1 MRKQAIYTV
10 VIGILLGF
18 SMIAIR
24 HIDHLNDGIEIKKI
38 ELKDNSAKLKLLNS
52 KYDHLNTELN
62 KKDADKAKLEKQL
75 QDLQKE
81 REKLQADLQ
90 AKLDAKQRDIAAK
103 AQSAATAAV
112 AGQKVYA
119 ASGVS
124 AKDFI
129 YSHESGNS
137 PCKING
143 GAIDC
148 AYQGERACG
157 IGQAL
162 PCSKLRAVCSLADYA
177 CQDQF
182 FTSYMQSRYGSWENA
197 QAFWLANRWW

>member
-1 MRKQAIYTV
+1 
-10 VIGILLGF
+10 
-18 SMIAIR
+18 MIAIR

-52 KYDHLNTELN
+52 KYDQLNTELN

-119 ASGVS
+119 ASGNE

-129 YSHESGNS
+129 YMKESGNV

-143 GAIDC
+143 GAVNC
-148 AYQGERACG
+148 NYTGSLACG
-157 IGQAL
+157 IGQAW
-162 PCSKLRAVCSLADYA
+162 PCQKLVGGYDPITNRTYPKICDLSDYA
-177 CQDQF
+177 CQDNY
-182 FTSYMQSRYGSWENA
+182 FTGYAAKYGGWQGAYS
-197 QAFWLANRWW
+197 FWVSNKWW